1 MERSGRN
8 KWRSMRFLPWG
19 EGLEGRQLLSGSW
32 PPYISHA
39 ELKALLNNPVGNPAV
54 RPNTPVL
61 PYGTVSV
68 RTPRYIHRPL
78 RSQLQQEP
86 RLQLHQP
93 PRTLTRRLASST
105 AMRSS

>member
-1 MERSGRN
+1 MERAGRN

-32 PPYISHA
+32 PPYLPHG

-61 PYGTVSV
+61 PFGCASYGYNNPHGYHFIDPSV
-68 RTPRYIHRPL
+68 HSYNRNHVYNYISPHVY
-78 RSQLQQEP
+78 
-86 RLQLHQP
+86 
-93 PRTLTRRLASST
+93 
-105 AMRSS
+105 